1 MSEPMDAEP
10 VEIPFRELSADALR
24 GVIEVYVLREGTDYG
39 EVEYSL
45 DDKVERVLRQLQR
58 REARIV
64 FNPND
69 ESVSLEL
76 VG

>member
-1 MSEPMDAEP
+1 MDQEP

-39 EVEYSL
+39 EVAYSL
-45 DDKVERVLRQLQR
+45 DDKVALVLEQLR
-58 REARIV
+58 RNEARIV

>member
-1 MSEPMDAEP
+1 MSDAMDQAP

-24 GVIEVYVLREGTDYG
+24 GVIEAYVLREGTDYG
-39 EVEYSL
+39 TVDYSL
-45 DDKVERVLRQLQR
+45 DDKVERVLEQLR
-58 REARIV
+58 RNEARIV
-64 FNPND
+64 FNPDD

>member
-1 MSEPMDAEP
+1 MSDEMDQEP

-39 EVEYSL
+39 QVAYSL
-45 DDKVERVLRQLQR
+45 DDKVALVLEQLR
-58 REARIV
+58 RNEARIV